1 MKVNFR
7 IIEVQVSFEGEKRVF
22 DIAREIGNMMMY
34 NGSILLDIGFEDL
47 ARTIY
52 YSDGEVEVP
61 ERYCKAIIE
70 VVKQSSFIAAIKRE
84 VINLLGGCCHGI
96 HKVCDEFAKGG

>member
-70 VVKQSSFIAAIKRE
+70 VVKQSSFIAAPIKYRTLCL
-84 VINLLGGCCHGI
+84 INCWRLTPVR
-96 HKVCDEFAKGG
+96 K

>member
-7 IIEVQVSFEGEKRVF
+7 RTEVQTSFEGNKRLF
-22 DIAREIGNMMMY
+22 DIACQLGNMMMY
-34 NGSILLDIGFEDL
+34 NSSVLLDIGFEDL
-47 ARTIY
+47 AKTIY

-84 VINLLGGCCHGI
+84 VINILSNNQ
-96 HKVCDEFAKGG
+96 A

>member
-1 MKVNFR
+1 MNFR

-84 VINLLGGCCHGI
+84 VINLLGGC
-96 HKVCDEFAKGG
+96 

>member
-1 MKVNFR
+1 MNYR

-84 VINLLGGCCHGI
+84 VINLLGGC
-96 HKVCDEFAKGG
+96 

>member
-7 IIEVQVSFEGEKRVF
+7 IIEVQVSFEGEKRVC

-34 NGSILLDIGFEDL
+34 NGSISLDIGFEDL

-84 VINLLGGCCHGI
+84 VINLLGGC
-96 HKVCDEFAKGG
+96 

>member
-61 ERYCKAIIE
+61 ERYCKAI
-70 VVKQSSFIAAIKRE
+70 KQSSFIAAIKRE
-84 VINLLGGCCHGI
+84 VINLLGGC
-96 HKVCDEFAKGG
+96 

>member
-34 NGSILLDIGFEDL
+34 NGFEDL

-84 VINLLGGCCHGI
+84 VINLLGGC
-96 HKVCDEFAKGG
+96 

>member
-1 MKVNFR
+1 MYKR
-7 IIEVQVSFEGEKRVF
+7 QVQVSFEGEKRVF

-84 VINLLGGCCHGI
+84 VINLLGGC
-96 HKVCDEFAKGG
+96 

>member
-34 NGSILLDIGFEDL
+34 NGCILLDFGFEFL

-84 VINLLGGCCHGI
+84 VINLLGGC
-96 HKVCDEFAKGG
+96 

>member
-61 ERYCKAIIE
+61 ERY
-70 VVKQSSFIAAIKRE
+70 
-84 VINLLGGCCHGI
+84 
-96 HKVCDEFAKGG
+96 

>member
-1 MKVNFR
+1 M
-7 IIEVQVSFEGEKRVF
+7 I
-22 DIAREIGNMMMY
+22 Y

-52 YSDGEVEVP
+52 FSDREVEVP

-84 VINLLGGCCHGI
+84 VINLLGGC
-96 HKVCDEFAKGG
+96 

>member
-52 YSDGEVEVP
+52 YSDGAVEVP

-84 VINLLGGCCHGI
+84 VINLLGGC
-96 HKVCDEFAKGG
+96 

>member
-52 YSDGEVEVP
+52 HSDGEVEVP

-84 VINLLGGCCHGI
+84 VINLLGGC
-96 HKVCDEFAKGG
+96 

>member
-70 VVKQSSFIAAIKRE
+70 VVKQSSFIAAIKCE
-84 VINLLGGCCHGI
+84 VINLLGGC
-96 HKVCDEFAKGG
+96 

>member
-70 VVKQSSFIAAIKRE
+70 VVKQSSFIAAIKRK
-84 VINLLGGCCHGI
+84 VINLLGGC
-96 HKVCDEFAKGG
+96 

>member
-34 NGSILLDIGFEDL
+34 SGSILLDIGFEDL

-52 YSDGEVEVP
+52 FSDGEVEVP
-61 ERYCKAIIE
+61 ERYSKAIIE

-84 VINLLGGCCHGI
+84 VINLLGGC
-96 HKVCDEFAKGG
+96 

>member
-7 IIEVQVSFEGEKRVF
+7 IIEVQVSFEGEKREF

-34 NGSILLDIGFEDL
+34 NGSILLDICFEDL

-52 YSDGEVEVP
+52 YSDREVEVP

-84 VINLLGGCCHGI
+84 VINLLGGC
-96 HKVCDEFAKGG
+96 

>member
-61 ERYCKAIIE
+61 KRYCKAIIE

-84 VINLLGGCCHGI
+84 VINLLGGC
-96 HKVCDEFAKGG
+96 

>member
-61 ERYCKAIIE
+61 ERYCMAIIE

-84 VINLLGGCCHGI
+84 VINLLGGC
-96 HKVCDEFAKGG
+96 

>member
-52 YSDGEVEVP
+52 YSDG
-61 ERYCKAIIE
+61 
-70 VVKQSSFIAAIKRE
+70 
-84 VINLLGGCCHGI
+84 
-96 HKVCDEFAKGG
+96 

>member
-34 NGSILLDIGFEDL
+34 NGSILLDSGIADL

-84 VINLLGGCCHGI
+84 VINLLGGC
-96 HKVCDEFAKGG
+96 

>member
-1 MKVNFR
+1 MNFR

-70 VVKQSSFIAAIKRE
+70 VVKQSPFIAAIKRE
-84 VINLLGGCCHGI
+84 VINLLGGC
-96 HKVCDEFAKGG
+96 

>member
-1 MKVNFR
+1 MKR
-7 IIEVQVSFEGEKRVF
+7 EKRVF

-84 VINLLGGCCHGI
+84 VINLLGGC
-96 HKVCDEFAKGG
+96 

>member
-1 MKVNFR
+1 MKVNFK

-61 ERYCKAIIE
+61 ERYCRAIIE
-70 VVKQSSFIAAIKRE
+70 VVKQSSFITAIKRE
-84 VINLLGGCCHGI
+84 VINQLGGC
-96 HKVCDEFAKGG
+96 

>member
-84 VINLLGGCCHGI
+84 AINLLGGC
-96 HKVCDEFAKGG
+96 

>member
-22 DIAREIGNMMMY
+22 DIAREIGN
-34 NGSILLDIGFEDL
+34 IGFEDL

-84 VINLLGGCCHGI
+84 VINLLGGC
-96 HKVCDEFAKGG
+96 